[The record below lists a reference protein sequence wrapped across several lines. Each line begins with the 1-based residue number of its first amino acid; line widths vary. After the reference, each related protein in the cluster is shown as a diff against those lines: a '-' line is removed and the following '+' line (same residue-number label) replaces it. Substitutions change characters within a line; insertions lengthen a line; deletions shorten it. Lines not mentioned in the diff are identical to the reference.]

1 MRKNVRLQISKAE
14 KKWKF
19 SNNTFKNVMKQ
30 KKQIVILLY
39 YYGQSKLNG
48 EIVNIVNIYLPDIL
62 LIIYERLSKWSFNR
76 KLY

>member
-30 KKQIVILLY
+30 KKQNVILLY
-39 YYGQSKLNG
+39 YYGQLKLNG
-48 EIVNIVNIYLPDIL
+48 EIVNIINIYFTNYL
-62 LIIYERLSKWSFNR
+62 
-76 KLY
+76 